1 MVPLG
6 LTFHSQLNESVG
18 PVLDRLQHLDPTRD
32 KALFERIQSFGF
44 EHPPADPHVAMQER
58 VMDRATKI
66 VAAQVSETKAPAIEL
81 GSLPCYRICLSVV
94 ADDSLLAG
102 RATRGEEVGG

>member
-1 MVPLG
+1 MKIRYENHLPTQFRTLAEMVPLG

-81 GSLPCYRICLSVV
+81 GSSPHVIIAFV
-94 ADDSLLAG
+94 
-102 RATRGEEVGG
+102 